1 MVRLGSAR
9 ENPIAAARPAGRLD
23 SGALLASLKAVGEPT
38 RLRILALLSEGE
50 LTVKDLTAILAQ
62 SQPRISR
69 HMKLLAECG
78 LVERHPEGTW
88 VYYRLAEDGTKRRLA
103 SELVGLL
110 DSAAPPFAADRERLA
125 TIKVEREHAAQR
137 YFDAH
142 ADEWAAIRSLHV
154 AEDRVEAAMRAAVG
168 SRPFQALLDIGTGTG
183 RLLELFADLYQK
195 AVGVDSSTG
204 MLAVA
209 RANLER
215 AGLAQAQV
223 RLADAYAL
231 PLPRG
236 SFDLVT
242 IHQVLHFLD
251 DPQRMVAEAARV
263 LRPGGRLLIVDF
275 APHDLEFLREH
286 QAHRR
291 LGFTHEAVRGWLEAA
306 GLEVDRIEDLADGR
320 GKKGRLAVTL
330 WLARDPRVLMAGEG
344 AGSGQDTKH
353 GNSRGVAA

>member
-1 MVRLGSAR
+1 MVQLDRRIDLPQDAG
-9 ENPIAAARPAGRLD
+9 RPAGRLD
-23 SGALLASLKAVGEPT
+23 SAALLTSLKAVGEPT

-69 HMKLLAECG
+69 HMKLLAESG
-78 LVERHPEGTW
+78 LVERNPEGTW
-88 VYYRLAEDGTKRRLA
+88 VYYRLADEGTRRRLA
-103 SELVGLL
+103 GELVGLL
-110 DSAAPPFAADRERLA
+110 DTAAPPFAADRDRLA
-125 TIKVEREHAAQR
+125 AIKIEREQSARR

-142 ADEWAAIRSLHV
+142 ADEWAAIRRLHV
-154 AEDRVEAAMRAAVG
+154 AEDRVEAAMRAALG
-168 SRPFQALLDIGTGTG
+168 NRPFQAMLDLGTGTG
-183 RLLELFADLYQK
+183 RLLEVFADLYSK
-195 AVGVDSSTG
+195 AVGVDSSAG

-251 DPQRMVAEAARV
+251 DPQRVVAEAARV

-286 QAHRR
+286 HAHRR
-291 LGFTHEAVRGWLEAA
+291 LGFTHETVRGWLEAA
-306 GLEVDRIEDLADGR
+306 GLEVERIDDLVDTGTANG
-320 GKKGRLAVTL
+320 GKGRLAVTL
-330 WLARDPRVLMAGEG
+330 WLARDPRTLMAS
-344 AGSGQDTKH
+344 AGPTIGQ
-353 GNSRGVAA
+353 GVPA